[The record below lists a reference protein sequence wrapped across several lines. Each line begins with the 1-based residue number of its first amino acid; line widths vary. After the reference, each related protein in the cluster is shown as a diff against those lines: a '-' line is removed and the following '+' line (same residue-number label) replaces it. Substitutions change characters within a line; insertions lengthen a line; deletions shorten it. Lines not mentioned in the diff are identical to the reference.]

1 MKKGGLSLEQERAAQ
16 LISLGK
22 KISDKEISKDIG
34 ISVKTLAS
42 WRADIRFKLR
52 VLQLFEDNMEA
63 ERIKRS
69 NRIRKY
75 LKPIYE
81 QIIKKIKNKKNLE
94 VIPLKELIRMMAQLH
109 NELRFDAQLA
119 KKTAPKS
126 KTDTQNGEGTD
137 DEYYDSEEDEDALMK
152 ARSLYSKSR
161 KEADDSKKV
170 VKLFA
175 GADSE

>member
-1 MKKGGLSLEQERAAQ
+1 
-16 LISLGK
+16 
-22 KISDKEISKDIG
+22 
-34 ISVKTLAS
+34 
-42 WRADIRFKLR
+42 
-52 VLQLFEDNMEA
+52 
-63 ERIKRS
+63 
-69 NRIRKY
+69 
-75 LKPIYE
+75 
-81 QIIKKIKNKKNLE
+81 
-94 VIPLKELIRMMAQLH
+94 MMAQLH

-161 KEADDSKKV
+161 READDSKKV

>member
-81 QIIKKIKNKKNLE
+81 QIIKKIKNKKN
-94 VIPLKELIRMMAQLH
+94 
-109 NELRFDAQLA
+109 
-119 KKTAPKS
+119 
-126 KTDTQNGEGTD
+126 
-137 DEYYDSEEDEDALMK
+137 
-152 ARSLYSKSR
+152 
-161 KEADDSKKV
+161 
-170 VKLFA
+170 
-175 GADSE
+175 